1 MRKLLIFIGV
11 AALGLT
17 GCNTFKG
24 LAHGVGKDV
33 SALGGAV
40 ITGGDYV
47 HEKVPAPQNVQE
59 KVPARQ

>member
-1 MRKLLIFIGV
+1 MRKLLILAAV

-40 ITGGDYV
+40 KSGGDYV
-47 HEKVPAPQNVQE
+47 QEKVPAPQNVQE
-59 KVPARQ
+59 KVPAPQ